1 MAWTTPM
8 TFVPGNVLTAAQL
21 NTHLRDNML
30 ETAPGRASV
39 LNSLF
44 VSQSPFHIEERT
56 IKSSRVAATQGLTS
70 SSYIDLATVGPS
82 VTCETSTTAIVFL
95 NATITPGTTDTSCG
109 MSFGVTG
116 DSNRPAADKDAIL
129 IDGTT
134 GGNALRVGT
143 NIFVTD
149 LTPGINVF
157 TAKYKS
163 GGSANTNFNDRF
175 IGVLPL

>member
-30 ETAPGRASV
+30 ETAPGRAST
-39 LNSLF
+39 LNSIF
-44 VSQSPFHIEERT
+44 VSQSPFRIEERT
-56 IKSSRVAATQGLTS
+56 IKAARVATSQSMTTS
-70 SSYIDLATVGPS
+70 SFSDLSTVGPS
-82 VTCETSTTAIVFL
+82 VTCTTGTSAIVYL
-95 NATITPGTTDTSCG
+95 NATFTPAITDTACG
-109 MSFGVTG
+109 MSFAVTG
-116 DSNRPAADKDAIL
+116 DSNRSAQDKDAVL
-129 IDGTT
+129 IDGTI

-143 NIFVTD
+143 NLFITD
-149 LTPGINVF
+149 LEPGINVF

-163 GGSANTNFNDRF
+163 SGNTSTSFNDRF

>member
-39 LNSLF
+39 LNSIF
-44 VSQSPFHIEERT
+44 VSQSPFRIEERT
-56 IKSSRVAATQGLTS
+56 IKANRVATSQSLTTS
-70 SSYIDLATVGPS
+70 SYADLATVGPS
-82 VTCETSTTAIVFL
+82 VTCTTGTSAIVFL
-95 NATITPGTTDTSCG
+95 NSTFTPAVTDTGCG
-109 MSFGVTG
+109 MSFAVTG
-116 DSNRPAADKDAIL
+116 DSDRSAADKDAIL

-143 NIFVTD
+143 NIFVSG
-149 LTPGINVF
+149 LTPGVNVF

-163 GGSANTNFNDRF
+163 SGNNSTTFNDRF